1 MKINNH
7 HSRFDTLKMVFRQ
20 IGSLLVLLGLTM
32 VIPLIV
38 SLIYGE
44 LSSSLGFVIS
54 SVICIVT
61 GFSLYK
67 GFHTSVEPLH
77 RHALI
82 IAALGWLSVAIM
94 GGLPFMITAY
104 ITPAELAEHFCPP
117 GTEYISS
124 LYFFR
129 NPLHSIFESMS
140 GFTTTGLSMAV
151 HEPSIGKGLL
161 FYRSYTQL
169 MGGAGFVILSLAVFG
184 HSKGRTAYLLYGA
197 ESTGERLRP
206 SIIDTARSI
215 WKVYIGIT
223 LFSFVYMVI
232 GTLIILPDYSL
243 PENIFDSINHAM
255 TAQSTGGFSTLD
267 DSIAGYHSIGMEML
281 YVLPMIL
288 GSLAL
293 PFYVRVIYDKQ
304 ISQLW
309 LNLQTRSLIILFILG
324 SMVLSLM
331 LMKTGLISEP
341 FRTGIFQFVSALS
354 TTGWQTSDVH
364 VWDSPSIVFIVIA
377 GMIVGGAA
385 GATVGGIKI
394 IRVLLIFKGLFWQV
408 SSYFSSAYS
417 IKIVRF
423 NEKRLLPEEMN
434 RELATAATFSFIYL
448 LFVLVST
455 LITYYFM
462 GSGYALKDALFES
475 ASAQGTVGLS
485 CGITQPG
492 MSPVLEIL
500 YIIQMWA
507 GRLEIIPVLVLFR
520 TIFFGTKA
528 KVV

>member
-1 MKINNH
+1 MKANNH
-7 HSRFDTLKMVFRQ
+7 HSRFDTIKIVLRQ

-32 VIPLIV
+32 AIPLIV
-38 SLIYGE
+38 ALIYGE
-44 LSSSLGFVIS
+44 LYSSLGLLVS
-54 SVICIVT
+54 SVICIFT
-61 GFSLYK
+61 GLSLYK
-67 GFHTSVEPLH
+67 GFHSSLEPLH

-82 IAALGWLSVAIM
+82 IAALGWLTVAIM
-94 GGLPFMITAY
+94 GGLPFLITAY
-104 ITPAELAEHFCPP
+104 ITPAEVAENFCAP
-117 GTEYISS
+117 GKEYISS
-124 LYFFR
+124 LYFFK

-161 FYRSYTQL
+161 FYRSWTQL
-169 MGGAGFVILSLAVFG
+169 LGGAGFVILSLAVFG
-184 HSKGRTAYLLYGA
+184 HSNGRTAYLLYGA

-223 LFSFVYMVI
+223 LFTFVYMVI

-255 TAQSTGGFSTLD
+255 AAQSTGGFSTLD
-267 DSIAGYHSIGMEML
+267 DSIAGYHSTAMEML
-281 YVLPMIL
+281 YILPMIL

-293 PFYVRVIYDKQ
+293 PFYVRIIYDKQ

-324 SMVLSLM
+324 STVLSLM
-331 LMKTGLISEP
+331 LMKTGLTSEP

-364 VWDSPSIVFIVIA
+364 IWDSPSVVFTVIA

-408 SSYFSSAYS
+408 SSYFSSASS

-434 RELATAATFSFIYL
+434 REIAAAATFSFIYL

-455 LITYYFM
+455 LVTYYFM
-462 GSGYALKDALFES
+462 GSGYGLKDALFES

-485 CGITQPG
+485 CGITHPG